1 MAKKS
6 SIQRDLKRRRLIEKH
21 AAKRAELKAIL
32 ANPDSSDEEF
42 YKAQAKLSKLPRNSS
57 PIRSRNRCS
66 ITGRPRAHIR
76 KFGLSRITF
85 RELASQGKLPGVTKS
100 SW

>member
-6 SIQRDLKRRRLIEKH
+6 AIARNKKRERMVEKY

-32 ANPDSSDEEF
+32 ASPDTSDEEF
-42 YKAQAKLSKLPRNSS
+42 WDAQRKLNKLPKNSS
-57 PIRSRNRCS
+57 PIRLRNRCS
-66 ITGRPRAHIR
+66 ITGRPRAFIR
-76 KFGLSRITF
+76 KYGLSRITF
-85 RELASQGKLPGVTKS
+85 RELAVSGKIPGVTKS

>member
-6 SIQRDLKRRRLIEKH
+6 AIQRNLKRVRLIEKF
-21 AAKRAELKAIL
+21 ASKRAELKAII
-32 ANPDSSDEEF
+32 ANPETPDVEF
-42 YKAQAKLSKLPRNSS
+42 YQAQAKLTKLPKNSS
-57 PIRSRNRCS
+57 PIRARNRCS
-66 ITGRPRAHIR
+66 VTGRPRAFIR

-85 RELASQGKLPGVTKS
+85 RELATRGMIPGVTKS

>member
-6 SIQRDLKRRRLIEKH
+6 SIARNNKRERLVEKY

-32 ANPDSSDEEF
+32 ANPETSDEAF
-42 YKAQAKLSKLPRNSS
+42 WDAQRKLNKLPRNSS
-57 PIRSRNRCS
+57 PIRLRNRCS
-66 ITGRPRAHIR
+66 VTGRPRAYIR
-76 KFGLSRITF
+76 KYGLSRITF
-85 RELASQGKLPGVTKS
+85 RELASHGHIPGVTKS